1 MEVASMK
8 TWVSFYIFACI
19 VLSTVQVFSSEIDFL
34 GWQSVTIGLK
44 TPGENK
50 DVKVIA
56 SQNRQFE
63 FDKFLIKIDGTEYKL
78 NEDQLKLLNGYPLSS
93 ISLTYEVGNEK
104 VGGDTI
110 GIRLT
115 KRFYQKDTLIN
126 NIVRISINKRGL
138 SITESKRN

>member
-1 MEVASMK
+1 MK
-8 TWVSFYIFACI
+8 TWLSFYLFACI
-19 VLSTVQVFSSEIDFL
+19 VLSTVQVFSSEEDFL

-44 TPGENK
+44 TPGKNK
-50 DVKVIA
+50 DVEVIA

-78 NEDQLKLLNGYPLSS
+78 NENQLKQLNGYPLSS
-93 ISLTYEVGNEK
+93 ISLTHEAGYEK
-104 VGGDTI
+104 VGGYTI

-115 KRFYQKDTLIN
+115 NRFYQKDTLIN